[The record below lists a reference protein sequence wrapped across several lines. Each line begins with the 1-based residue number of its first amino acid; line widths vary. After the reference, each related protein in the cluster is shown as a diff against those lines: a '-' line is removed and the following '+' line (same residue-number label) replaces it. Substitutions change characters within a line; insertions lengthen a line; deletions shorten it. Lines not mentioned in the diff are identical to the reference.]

1 MKTIQ
6 IAIDGPA
13 GAGKSTISKH
23 LAQQLGFMYID
34 TGALYRTVGLHVCR
48 KGIGLTETE
57 RMPGALS
64 DMQVELQYVDGQQ
77 HVLLG
82 GEDVNELIRTP
93 EMSMYASAVSAVPQ
107 VRQALL
113 DMQRQLAHT
122 YNVIMDGRDIGTVVL
137 PQAQIKIFLT
147 ATPEDRAQRRYL
159 ELQKKDPSIHFED
172 VLADLIKRDHDD
184 STRAIAPL
192 RPAEDAILVD
202 TTGCTLEQAVQR
214 MLDVVKERLQHV

>member
-13 GAGKSTISKH
+13 GAGKSTISKT
-23 LAQQLGFMYID
+23 LAQQLGYMYID

-48 KGIGLTETE
+48 KGIGLKETE
-57 RMPGALS
+57 KMPGALS
-64 DMQVELQYVDGQQ
+64 DMQVELKYVDGQQ
-77 HVLLG
+77 HVMLG
-82 GEDVNELIRTP
+82 GEDVSDLIRTP

-107 VRQALL
+107 VREALL
-113 DMQRQLAHT
+113 DMQRQLAQK

-159 ELQKKDPSIHFED
+159 ELKKKDSNTQFED

-192 RPAEDAILVD
+192 RPAEDAIMVD
-202 TTGCTLEQAVQR
+202 TTGCTLEQAVQK
-214 MLDVVKERLQHV
+214 MLSVVKERLQHV